1 MSSRIRMWLTVV
13 VVVTAVVLSAVSGD
27 TAGGKLAGDTVR
39 IGVIMPQAG
48 LFVDWGQHGLIG
60 AEIARDEI
68 NAAGGIGGLPLE
80 LVVADDRGDPKE
92 SVTLTRRMAQTDK
105 VLMIQGSISSSSAG
119 VMFPLAASLKIP
131 IVSPTAAAPGLT
143 DKSRPWSF
151 LMNPGAAKALGSGL
165 AALRKHHP
173 NVKKAAVLYNSA
185 DAISTAEATRVM
197 PAVFQQVAMELVDSI
212 TFQTGDLDFSAQ
224 VTRALSKQPDMLFL
238 GSGSREAA
246 LIAREARKQGF
257 KGPIQGGVATATPDL
272 ITIGGDV
279 VEGWYTTTYA
289 WNERPIPRVQAF
301 VKKFLERSGGKRPNS
316 SALAMYDQLF
326 ITKACVESSGVT
338 NKPDD
343 LVADREKLAKCWA
356 GLKNYDGAI
365 GAVTMN
371 ELGVNVG
378 QIWALTVKRGTF
390 TLAE

>member
-1 MSSRIRMWLTVV
+1 MTWKARTLILLLLGTLLMW
-13 VVVTAVVLSAVSGD
+13 SAVPSD
-27 TAGGKLAGDTVR
+27 AQKLAGSKVR
-39 IGVIMPQAG
+39 LGVIMPMAG
-48 LFVDWGQHGLIG
+48 IFVDWGQHGLIG

-68 NAAGGIGGLPLE
+68 NAAGGIGGLPIE
-80 LVVADDRGDPKE
+80 FVVGDDRGDPKE
-92 SVTLTRRMAQTDK
+92 SVTLTRRMATTDH
-105 VLMIQGSISSSSAG
+105 VLMIHGSISSSSAG

-131 IVSPTAAAPGLT
+131 IISPTAAAPGLT
-143 DKSRPWSF
+143 DKSRPWAF

-173 NVKKAAVLYNSA
+173 TVKKAAVLYNSA

-197 PAVFQQVAMELVDSI
+197 PAVFQQASMELSDSI

-224 VTRALSKQPDMLFL
+224 VTRALTKQPDMLFL
-238 GSGSREAA
+238 GSASREAA
-246 LIAREARKQGF
+246 LIAKEARKQGF

-289 WNERPIPRVQAF
+289 WNERPVPRVQTFA
-301 VKKFLERSGGKRPNS
+301 KKFLEKSGGKRPNS
-316 SALAMYDQLF
+316 SALAMYDQIF
-326 ITKACVESSGVT
+326 ISKTCIEGSGVT

-343 LVADREKLAKCWA
+343 LVADREKLAKCWSS
-356 GLKNYDGAI
+356 LKNYDGAL
-365 GAVTMN
+365 GSVTMN
-371 ELGVNVG
+371 DLGVNTG

>member
-1 MSSRIRMWLTVV
+1 MTWKARTLILLLLGTLVMLSPASSD
-13 VVVTAVVLSAVSGD
+13 AQ
-27 TAGGKLAGDTVR
+27 KLAGSKVR
-39 IGVIMPQAG
+39 LGVIMPMAG
-48 LFVDWGQHGLIG
+48 IFVDWGQHGLIG

-68 NAAGGIGGLPLE
+68 NAAGGIGGLPIE
-80 LVVADDRGDPKE
+80 FVVGDDRGDPKE
-92 SVTLTRRMAQTDK
+92 SVTLTRRMATTDN
-105 VLMIQGSISSSSAG
+105 VLMIHGSISSSSAG

-131 IVSPTAAAPGLT
+131 IISPTAAAPGLT
-143 DKSRPWSF
+143 DKSRPWAF

-165 AALRKHHP
+165 AALKKHHP
-173 NVKKAAVLYNSA
+173 TVKKAAVLYNSA

-197 PAVFQQVAMELVDSI
+197 PVVFQQASMELTDSI

-224 VTRALSKQPDMLFL
+224 VTRALTKQPDMLFL
-238 GSGSREAA
+238 GSASREAA
-246 LIAREARKQGF
+246 LIAKEARKQGF

-289 WNERPIPRVQAF
+289 WNERPIPRVQGF
-301 VKKFLERSGGKRPNS
+301 VKKFLEKSGGKRPNS
-316 SALAMYDQLF
+316 SALAMYDQIF
-326 ITKACVESSGVT
+326 ISKTCIEGSGVT

-343 LVADREKLAKCWA
+343 LVADREKLAKCWS
-356 GLKNYDGAI
+356 GLKNSDGAR
-365 GAVTMN
+365 GSVTMN
-371 ELGVNVG
+371 DLGVNTG

>member
-1 MSSRIRMWLTVV
+1 MIGIRRRAVGVALVTVLL
-13 VVVTAVVLSAVSGD
+13 AGLAPPPAASA
-27 TAGGKLAGDTVR
+27 KLAGDKVR
-39 IGVIMPQAG
+39 LGVIMPMAG

-60 AEIARDEI
+60 AEFARDEN

-92 SVTLTRRMAQTDK
+92 SVTLTRRLAQTDR
-105 VLMIQGSISSSSAG
+105 VLMIHGSISSSSAG
-119 VMFPLAASLKIP
+119 VMFPLSASLKVP
-131 IVSPTAAAPGLT
+131 IITPTAAAPGLT
-143 DKSRPWSF
+143 DKFRPF
-151 LMNPGAAKALGSGL
+151 AYTMNPGAAKALGTGL

-173 NVKKAAVLYNSA
+173 GVKKATILYNQA

-197 PAVFQQVAMELVDSI
+197 PATFQQAGIELLDSI

-224 VTRALSKQPDMLFL
+224 VTRALGKQPDMLFL

-246 LIAREARKQGF
+246 LIAKEARRQGF
-257 KGPIQGGVATATPDL
+257 KGPIHGGVATATPDL
-272 ITIGGDV
+272 VALGGEAVD
-279 VEGWYTTTYA
+279 GWYTTTYA
-289 WNERPIPRVQAF
+289 WNERPIPRVQTF

-326 ITKACVESSGVT
+326 ISKMCVETSGVT

-343 LVADREKLAKCWA
+343 LDSDREKLAKCWA
-356 GLKNYDGAI
+356 GLKAYDGAI

-378 QIWALTVKRGTF
+378 QIWALTVKKGVF

>member
-1 MSSRIRMWLTVV
+1 MTWKARTLTLLLVGALV
-13 VVVTAVVLSAVSGD
+13 MCSAVSGD
-27 TAGGKLAGDTVR
+27 AAKLAGSKVR
-39 IGVIMPQAG
+39 LGVIMPMAG
-48 LFVDWGQHGLIG
+48 IFVDWGQHGLIG

-68 NAAGGIGGLPLE
+68 NAAGGIGGLPIE
-80 LVVADDRGDPKE
+80 LVVGDDRGDPKE
-92 SVTLTRRMAQTDK
+92 SVTLTRRMAQTDN
-105 VLMIQGSISSSSAG
+105 VLMIHGSISSSSAG

-143 DKSRPWSF
+143 DKSRPWAF

-173 NVKKAAVLYNSA
+173 TVKKAAVLYNSA

-197 PAVFQQVAMELVDSI
+197 PAVFQQASMEMTDSI

-224 VTRALSKQPDMLFL
+224 VTRALTKQPDMLFL

-246 LIAREARKQGF
+246 LIAKEARKQGF

-289 WNERPIPRVQAF
+289 WNERPIPRVQTF
-301 VKKFLERSGGKRPNS
+301 VKKFLERSAGKRPNS
-316 SALAMYDQLF
+316 SALAMYDQIF
-326 ITKACVESSGVT
+326 ISKTCIETGGVT
-338 NKPDD
+338 NKPDN
-343 LVADREKLAKCWA
+343 LVADREKLAKCWS
-356 GLKNYDGAI
+356 GLKNYDGAL
-365 GAVTMN
+365 GTVAFN
-371 ELGVNVG
+371 DLGVNTG

>member
-1 MSSRIRMWLTVV
+1 MIGMRCRAVTVAII
-13 VVVTAVVLSAVSGD
+13 TALLASMGLPPAVG
-27 TAGGKLAGDTVR
+27 AKLAGDKVR
-39 IGVIMPQAG
+39 RGGTMPQAG

-68 NAAGGIGGLPLE
+68 NAAGGIGGLPIE
-80 LVVADDRGDPKE
+80 LVVGDDRGDPKE
-92 SVTLTRRMAQTDK
+92 SVTLTRRLAQTDR
-105 VLMIQGSISSSSAG
+105 VLMIHGSISSSSAG
-119 VMFPLAASLKIP
+119 VMFPLSASLKVP

-143 DKSRPWSF
+143 DKFRPWAYT
-151 LMNPGAAKALGSGL
+151 MNPGAAKALGTGL

-173 NVKKAAVLYNSA
+173 GVKKATILYNQA
-185 DAISTAEATRVM
+185 DAISKAEATVVM
-197 PAVFQQVAMELVDSI
+197 PATFQQAAVEVLDSI

-224 VTRALSKQPDMLFL
+224 VTRALGKQPDMLFL

-246 LIAREARKQGF
+246 LIAKEARRQGF
-257 KGPIQGGVATATPDL
+257 KGPIHGGVATATPDL
-272 ITIGGDV
+272 VALGGDA

-289 WNERPIPRVQAF
+289 WNERPVPRVQAF
-301 VKKFLERSGGKRPNS
+301 VKKFLEKSGGKRPNS
-316 SALAMYDQLF
+316 SGLAMYDQLF
-326 ITKACVESSGVT
+326 ISKTCVETSGVT

-343 LVADREKLAKCWA
+343 LESDRDKIAKCWA
-356 GLKNYDGAI
+356 GLKSYDGAI

-378 QIWALTVKRGTF
+378 QIWALIVKRGVF

>member
-1 MSSRIRMWLTVV
+1 MTWSSRTLALLLVGSLVMLM
-13 VVVTAVVLSAVSGD
+13 AVPGD
-27 TAGGKLAGDTVR
+27 TAAKVAGTKVR
-39 IGVIMPQAG
+39 LGVIMPMAG

-60 AEIARDEI
+60 AEIAREEI
-68 NAAGGIGGLPLE
+68 NAAGGIGGVPVE
-80 LVVADDRGDPKE
+80 LVVGDDRGDPKE
-92 SVTLTRRMAQTDK
+92 SVTLTRRMAQTDN
-105 VLMIQGSISSSSAG
+105 VLMIHGSISSSSAG

-143 DKSRPWSF
+143 DKSRPWAF

-165 AALRKHHP
+165 AALRKQHP
-173 NVKKAAVLYNSA
+173 GVKKAAVLYNSA

-197 PAVFQQVAMELVDSI
+197 PSVFKQANIELSDSI

-224 VTRALSKQPDMLFL
+224 VTRALVKQPDMLFL

-246 LIAREARKQGF
+246 LIAKEARRQGF
-257 KGPIQGGVATATPDL
+257 KGPMQGGVATATPDL
-272 ITIGGDV
+272 IAIGGDI

-316 SALAMYDQLF
+316 SALAMYDQIF
-326 ITKACVESSGVT
+326 ISKRCVETAGIT

-343 LVADREKLAKCWA
+343 LAADRDRLAKCWS

-365 GAVTMN
+365 GAVSMN
-371 ELGVNVG
+371 DLGVNVG
-378 QIWALTVKRGTF
+378 QIWALTVKRGVF

>member
-1 MSSRIRMWLTVV
+1 MIGTRRR
-13 VVVTAVVLSAVSGD
+13 AVGIAFVAVALAGLALSPA
-27 TAGGKLAGDTVR
+27 AGAKLAGDKVR
-39 IGVIMPQAG
+39 LGVIMPMAG

-60 AEIARDEI
+60 AEFARDEI
-68 NAAGGIGGLPLE
+68 NGAGGVGGLPVE

-92 SVTLTRRMAQTDK
+92 SVTLTRRLAQSDR
-105 VLMIQGSISSSSAG
+105 VLMIHGSISSSSAG
-119 VMFPLAASLKIP
+119 VMFPLSASLKIP
-131 IVSPTAAAPGLT
+131 IITPTAAAPGLT
-143 DKSRPWSF
+143 DKFRPWAYT
-151 LMNPGAAKALGSGL
+151 MNPGAAKALGTGL
-165 AALRKHHP
+165 AALRKQNP
-173 NVKKAAVLYNSA
+173 NVKKATILYNQA

-197 PAVFQQVAMELVDSI
+197 PGTFQQAGIELLDSI

-246 LIAREARKQGF
+246 LIAKEARKQGY
-257 KGPIQGGVATATPDL
+257 KGPFHGGVATATPDL
-272 ITIGGDV
+272 VTLGGDA

-301 VKKFLERSGGKRPNS
+301 VKKFLEKSGGKRPNS
-316 SALAMYDQLF
+316 SGLAMYDQLF
-326 ITKACVESSGVT
+326 ISKMCVETAGVT
-338 NKPDD
+338 NKPED
-343 LVADREKLAKCWA
+343 LEADRDKLAKCWA
-356 GLKNYDGAI
+356 GLKAFDGAI

-378 QIWALTVKRGTF
+378 HVWALTVKRGVF

>member
-1 MSSRIRMWLTVV
+1 MIRMRRGMVGVV
-13 VVVTAVVLSAVSGD
+13 LVALMLASVVTPAVGA
-27 TAGGKLAGDTVR
+27 KLTGEKVR
-39 IGVIMPQAG
+39 LGVIMPQAG
-48 LFVDWGQHGLIG
+48 IFVDWGQHGLIG
-60 AEIARDEI
+60 AEIAREEI

-80 LVVADDRGDPKE
+80 LVMADDRGDPKE
-92 SVTLTRRMAQTDK
+92 SVTLTRRLAQTDR
-105 VLMIQGSISSSSAG
+105 VLMIHGSISSSSAG
-119 VMFPLAASLKIP
+119 VMYPLSASLKVP

-143 DKSRPWSF
+143 DKFRPWAYT
-151 LMNPGAAKALGSGL
+151 MNPGAARALGTGL

-173 NVKKAAVLYNSA
+173 EVKKAAVLYNQA

-197 PAVFQQVAMELVDSI
+197 PGTFQQAGVELVDSI

-224 VTRALSKQPDMLFL
+224 VTRVLGKQPDMLFL

-246 LIAREARKQGF
+246 LIAKEARRQGY
-257 KGPIQGGVATATPDL
+257 KGPFHGGVATATPDL
-272 ITIGGDV
+272 IALGGEAVD
-279 VEGWYTTTYA
+279 GWYTTTYA
-289 WNERPIPRVQAF
+289 WNERPIPRVQTF

-326 ITKACVESSGVT
+326 IAKMCVETSGVT
-338 NKPDD
+338 NKADD
-343 LVADREKLAKCWA
+343 LDGDREKLAKCWA
-356 GLKNYDGAI
+356 GLKGYDGAI

-378 QIWALTVKRGTF
+378 QIWALTVKRGVF

>member
-1 MSSRIRMWLTVV
+1 MTRNAAALVV
-13 VVVTAVVLSAVSGD
+13 VVALLVAVAATADGA
-27 TAGGKLAGDTVR
+27 AKLAGEKVR
-39 IGVIMPQAG
+39 LGVIMPMAG

-60 AEIARDEI
+60 AEFARDEI
-68 NAAGGIGGLPLE
+68 NAAGGVGGLPLE
-80 LVVADDRGDPKE
+80 LVVGDDRGDPKE
-92 SVTLTRRMAQTDK
+92 SVTLTRRMAQTDN
-105 VLMIQGSISSSSAG
+105 VLMIHGSISSSSAG

-131 IVSPTAAAPGLT
+131 IISPTAAAPGLT

-165 AALRKHHP
+165 AALRKQHP

-197 PAVFQQVAMELVDSI
+197 PAILKAANVDVTDSI

-224 VTRALSKQPDMLFL
+224 VTRALSKQPEMLFL

-246 LIAREARKQGF
+246 LIAKEARKQGF

-272 ITIGGDV
+272 ISVGGDV

-289 WNERPIPRVQAF
+289 WNERPIPRVQTF
-301 VKKFLERSGGKRPNS
+301 VKKFLEKSGGKRPNS
-316 SALAMYDQLF
+316 SGLAMYDQLF
-326 ITKACVESSGVT
+326 ISKMCIETSGVT

-343 LVADREKLAKCWA
+343 LESDREKIAKCWA
-356 GLKNYDGAI
+356 GLKGYDGAI

-378 QIWALTVKRGTF
+378 QVWALTVKRGVF

>member
-1 MSSRIRMWLTVV
+1 MIGNRR
-13 VVVTAVVLSAVSGD
+13 AVIGIALVMALLASWTLASAAS
-27 TAGGKLAGDTVR
+27 AKLAGDKVR
-39 IGVIMPQAG
+39 LGVIMPMAG

-60 AEIARDEI
+60 AEFARDEI
-68 NAAGGIGGLPLE
+68 NAAGGIGGLPIE

-92 SVTLTRRMAQTDK
+92 SVTLTRRLAQTDR
-105 VLMIQGSISSSSAG
+105 VLMIHGSISSSSAG
-119 VMFPLAASLKIP
+119 VMFPLSASLKVP
-131 IVSPTAAAPGLT
+131 IITPTAAAPGLT
-143 DKSRPWSF
+143 DKFRPWAYT
-151 LMNPGAAKALGSGL
+151 MNPGAAKALGTGL
-165 AALRKHHP
+165 AALRKQHTA
-173 NVKKAAVLYNSA
+173 VKKATILYNQA

-197 PAVFQQVAMELVDSI
+197 PGTFQQAGIELLDSI

-224 VTRALSKQPDMLFL
+224 VTRALAKQPDMLFL

-246 LIAREARKQGF
+246 LIAKEARKQGY
-257 KGPIQGGVATATPDL
+257 KGPFHGGVATATPDL
-272 ITIGGDV
+272 ITLGGDA

-289 WNERPIPRVQAF
+289 WNERPIPRVQTF

-316 SALAMYDQLF
+316 SGLAMYDQVF
-326 ITKACVESSGVT
+326 ISKMCIEKSGVT

-343 LVADREKLAKCWA
+343 LEGDRDKLAKCWA
-356 GLKNYDGAI
+356 GLKSYDGAI

-378 QIWALTVKRGTF
+378 HVWALTVKRGVF

>member
-1 MSSRIRMWLTVV
+1 MTLAISLLL
-13 VVVTAVVLSAVSGD
+13 AVLMLLN
-27 TAGGKLAGDTVR
+27 AGPADAQGKLAGEKVR
-39 IGVIMPQAG
+39 LGVVMPMAG

-68 NAAGGIGGLPLE
+68 NAAGGIGGLPVE

-92 SVTLTRRMAQTDK
+92 SVTLTRRLAQTDR
-105 VLMIQGSISSSSAG
+105 VLMIHGSISSSSAG

-143 DKSRPWSF
+143 DKSRPWAF
-151 LMNPGAAKALGSGL
+151 LMNPGAARALGTGL
-165 AALRKHHP
+165 AALRKQNP
-173 NVKKAAVLYNSA
+173 SVKKAVVLYNSA

-197 PAVFQQVAMELVDSI
+197 PAVFQQANVESADTI
-212 TFQTGDLDFSAQ
+212 TFQTADLDFSAQ

-246 LIAREARKQGF
+246 LIAKEARKQGF

-272 ITIGGDV
+272 VTIGGEA
-279 VEGWYTTTYA
+279 VEGWFTTTYA
-289 WNERPIPRVQAF
+289 WNERPTPRVQTF
-301 VKKFLERSGGKRPNS
+301 VKKFLEKSSGKRPNS

-326 ITKACVESSGVT
+326 ISKSCVETAGVT
-338 NKPDD
+338 NKPAD
-343 LVADREKLAKCWA
+343 LEADRERLAKCWT
-356 GLKNYDGAI
+356 GLKNYDGAMGSI
-365 GAVTMN
+365 TMN
-371 ELGVNVG
+371 DLGVNVG
-378 QIWALTVKRGTF
+378 QIWALMIKRGAF

>member
-1 MSSRIRMWLTVV
+1 MIGIRRRAVGVGLVTVLLAGL
-13 VVVTAVVLSAVSGD
+13 AVPPAVG
-27 TAGGKLAGDTVR
+27 AKLAGDKVR
-39 IGVIMPQAG
+39 LGVIMPQAG

-68 NAAGGIGGLPLE
+68 NAAGGIGGLPVE

-92 SVTLTRRMAQTDK
+92 SVTLTRRLAQTDR
-105 VLMIQGSISSSSAG
+105 VLMIHGSISSSSAG
-119 VMFPLAASLKIP
+119 VMYPLSASLKVV

-143 DKSRPWSF
+143 DKFRPF
-151 LMNPGAAKALGSGL
+151 AYTMNPGAARALGTGL

-173 NVKKAAVLYNSA
+173 GVKKAAILYNSA
-185 DAISTAEATRVM
+185 DAISKAEGEGVM
-197 PAVFQQVAMELVDSI
+197 PPTFKQAGVEVLDSI

-224 VTRALSKQPDMLFL
+224 VTRALSRQPDMLFL

-246 LIAREARKQGF
+246 LIAKEARKQGY
-257 KGPIQGGVATATPDL
+257 KGPIQGGVATTTPDL
-272 ITIGGDV
+272 VTLGGDA

-326 ITKACVESSGVT
+326 IAKTCVETAGVT

-343 LVADREKLAKCWA
+343 LESDRDRLAKCWA
-356 GLKNYDGAI
+356 GLKGYDGAI
-365 GAVTMN
+365 GAITMN
-371 ELGVNVG
+371 EAGVNVG
-378 QIWALTVKRGTF
+378 QIWALTVKRGVF